1 MEVHINT
8 GRALL
13 VVVLTLVGVILINVA
28 IYYSI
33 KGKGTIGQINLMQK
47 AARQARNPWEVEDK
61 ALAEL
66 SELVKK
72 LKKEPG
78 QESPAGESKEN
89 QEGKH

>member
-1 MEVHINT
+1 MEVNIDT

-13 VVVLTLVGVILINVA
+13 VVVLTLLGVILINVA

-61 ALAEL
+61 ALSEL

-72 LKKEPG
+72 LKQDSGSGAPPE
-78 QESPAGESKEN
+78 ESQPN
-89 QEGKH
+89 QGDEH